1 MRVVTA
7 LLFALAVAGC
17 GTEGEVGSP
26 SASSGEGQVVTV
38 SVTET
43 EIDPLE
49 LEPPPIVLDGTNGR
63 QTAVEG
69 SYCIEYVD
77 TSSGQGQAT
86 CSDSGPIHPKA
97 VTAVVAGDEVTF
109 AFPGAEIVSGSGC
122 YSDDPQ
128 GCIGEVIVRPLG
140 CDDRTIETVALA
152 PGPQTRWTVDLEPGA
167 YELDVFGYFESDAGA
182 TGDVSGTLGLT
193 VAGGKKWDA
202 LGVGAVK
209 PSMEVC
215 ALD

>member
-26 SASSGEGQVVTV
+26 SASSGEGRVVTV
-38 SVTET
+38 SVTES
-43 EIDPLE
+43 EIDPPE
-49 LEPPPIVLDGTNGR
+49 LQPPPIVHDSANGP

-69 SYCIEYVD
+69 SYCI
-77 TSSGQGQAT
+77 G
-86 CSDSGPIHPKA
+86 
-97 VTAVVAGDEVTF
+97 
-109 AFPGAEIVSGSGC
+109 
-122 YSDDPQ
+122 
-128 GCIGEVIVRPLG
+128 
-140 CDDRTIETVALA
+140 
-152 PGPQTRWTVDLEPGA
+152 
-167 YELDVFGYFESDAGA
+167 
-182 TGDVSGTLGLT
+182 GTLGLT

-215 ALD
+215 ALN